1 MFSLGRAIIEQGATW
16 ERLKKPAAHTP
27 CCGDLACWCEVP
39 SRNQIP
45 VGGGGGA
52 VVSGASWALHS
63 EAEP

>member
-1 MFSLGRAIIEQGATW
+1 MFSLGRAIIEQGATS

-45 VGGGGGA
+45 VGGGGS